1 MRGWPCG
8 VCVIGPGA
16 RAGWRIVGAGQ
27 RWAAAVASESE
38 SESVASPLVRS
49 DDTDD
54 AGCWAAS
61 AVVVVGDMRC
71 AGRHAAKRWRGFS
84 FDFSHFSEGDEGGI
98 WKMVGAES
106 QRERDVTR
114 RGYDEQTTM
123 LSLAFNLLPTR
134 IIITITN
141 PASIIG
147 RNKAGGRPKTDT
159 MARPLLCSF
168 LLRHAFSA
176 PGSTA
181 RAGIQQPGGRWG

>member
-1 MRGWPCG
+1 MQVVVRYSSTAAPLMRGGPLRCEDG
-8 VCVIGPGA
+8 CVVCVIGPGA

-27 RWAAAVASESE
+27 RWAAAVVSESE

-54 AGCWAAS
+54 AGCWAAL

-84 FDFSHFSEGDEGGI
+84 FDFSHFSEEDEGGI
-98 WKMVGAES
+98 WKMVGAQS

-123 LSLAFNLLPTR
+123 LHSLL
-134 IIITITN
+134 I
-141 PASIIG
+141 
-147 RNKAGGRPKTDT
+147 
-159 MARPLLCSF
+159 CS
-168 LLRHAFSA
+168 LHE
-176 PGSTA
+176 
-181 RAGIQQPGGRWG
+181 